1 MAKIGLAME
10 LFGKKQSELNP
21 EELRVYYREAKK
33 RQYID
38 NPQAVEKRK
47 QRSKKWRETHK
58 EQIKEYRETHRE
70 ESREYF
76 RQYRK
81 SGKALD
87 YTEVYKR
94 AFDFLLNDYVVKNK
108 REIGGYYIKLAKDS
122 ILEEKNE

>member
-1 MAKIGLAME
+1 ME

-33 RQYID
+33 RQYTD

-87 YTEVYKR
+87 YDMVYKIALDCACER
-94 AFDFLLNDYVVKNK
+94 LSYGNPELKERYKRDFI
-108 REIGGYYIKLAKDS
+108 RFAKES
-122 ILEEKNE
+122 ILNEKNE

>member
-1 MAKIGLAME
+1 ME

-38 NPQAVEKRK
+38 NPVAVEKRK
-47 QRSKKWRETHK
+47 QRSKKWRETHG
-58 EQIKEYRETHRE
+58 EYIKEYRETHRE

-87 YTEVYKR
+87 YTEIYKR
-94 AFDFLLNDYVVKNK
+94 AFEFLVSDCANNDED
-108 REIGGYYIKLAKDS
+108 EIRKYYIEKAKDS
-122 ILEEKNE
+122 ILEEKK